1 MDQESA
7 QMIEKLIEK
16 KIQLYHELRG
26 CLETERKAL
35 IHVEM
40 NALWQISSQK
50 DAVCAKIGQV
60 KEAIASTA
68 APFCSVPP
76 FDLYQLFAVLPR
88 NRMAAFSDSIQQ
100 LSVLKK
106 EIAERREQNMGFMND
121 SLEFID
127 EIMAIISGSGGKN
140 GSAVYN
146 RRCGF
151 NHQKPVQLLRQ
162 EV

>member
-1 MDQESA
+1 MDQEST
-7 QMIEKLIEK
+7 QMIEKLIET
-16 KIQLYHELRG
+16 KIQLYHDLRR
-26 CLETERKAL
+26 CLETERQAL

-40 NALWQISSQK
+40 DALWQISSQK
-50 DAVCAKIGQV
+50 EAVCGEIGRV

-68 APFCSVPP
+68 TPFCSEPLV
-76 FDLYQLFAVLPR
+76 DLYQLFAVLPR
-88 NRMAAFSDSIQQ
+88 NRLAAFSDSVQQ

-106 EIAERREQNMGFMND
+106 EIAEMRKQNMGFMND

-127 EIMAIISGSGGKN
+127 AIMAIISGAGGKN

-151 NHQKPVQLLRQ
+151 NHQKPVQFLRQ

>member
-16 KIQLYHELRG
+16 KIQLYHELRH
-26 CLETERKAL
+26 CLETEQKAL

-40 NALWQISSQK
+40 DTLWQISSQK
-50 DAVCAKIGQV
+50 DAVCAKIGCV

-68 APFCSVPP
+68 APFCSKIP

-88 NRMAAFSDSIQQ
+88 SRMAALSDSIQQ

-106 EIAERREQNMGFMND
+106 EIAAMRDQNMGFMND

>member
-1 MDQESA
+1 MDQERA
-7 QMIEKLIEK
+7 QLIETLIEK
-16 KIQLYHELRG
+16 KIHLYHDLQH
-26 CLETERKAL
+26 CLETEQKAL
-35 IHVEM
+35 IQVDM
-40 NALWQISSQK
+40 DALWRISSQK
-50 DAVCAKIGQV
+50 EAVCKKIGRV
-60 KEAIASTA
+60 REDIVSTA
-68 APFCSVPP
+68 AP

-88 NRMAAFSDSIQQ
+88 NRMAAFEGAIQQ

-106 EIAERREQNMGFMND
+106 QIAYMKDQNMRFMND

-151 NHQKPVQLLRQ
+151 NHQKPAQFLRQ